1 MSESKTNAMRILDKA
16 KVSYLVHSYD
26 ASDGNIDGASVAQKT
41 GMEPSRVYK
50 TLVTRGSSKAYY
62 VFVLPVLE
70 ELNLKKA
77 AAFVKEKSVE
87 MLHVKDL
94 LSVTGYIRGGCS
106 PVGMK
111 KQFVTVIDISAQ
123 SMETIY
129 VSGGRIGLQI
139 EIAPNDLIDVIH
151 GRYAEITM

>member
-1 MSESKTNAMRILDKA
+1 MSEGKTNAMRILDRA
-16 KVSYLVHSYD
+16 KVSYLVHGYD

-41 GMEPSRVYK
+41 GMDPARVYK
-50 TLVTRGSSKAYY
+50 TLVTRGSSKSFY

-87 MLHVKDL
+87 MLHVKEL
-94 LSVTGYIRGGCS
+94 LSVTGYVRGGCS

-111 KQFVTVIDISAQ
+111 KQFVTVIDASAQ
-123 SMETIY
+123 FQETIY
-129 VSGGRIGLQI
+129 ISGGKIGLQI
-139 EIAPNDLIDVIH
+139 EIAPDALIEVVH
-151 GRYAEITM
+151 GQYAAITM

>member
-26 ASDGNIDGASVAQKT
+26 ASDGHIDGASVAQKT
-41 GMEPSRVYK
+41 GMDPSRVYK
-50 TLVTRGSSKAYY
+50 TLVIRGNSKAYY

-77 AAFVKEKSVE
+77 ADFVKEKSVE

-94 LSVTGYIRGGCS
+94 LSITGYIRGGCS

-139 EIAPNDLIDVIH
+139 EIAPHDLIDVVH

>member
-50 TLVTRGSSKAYY
+50 TLVTRGNSKAYY

>member
-16 KVSYLVHSYD
+16 GVSYLVHSYD
-26 ASDGNIDGASVAQKT
+26 ASDGHIDGASVARKT
-41 GMEPSRVYK
+41 GINPSRVYK
-50 TLVTRGSSKAYY
+50 TLVTCGNSKAYY

-87 MLHVKDL
+87 MLHVKNL

-111 KQFVTVIDISAQ
+111 KQFVTVIDTSAQ
-123 SMETIY
+123 SLESIY

-139 EIAPNDLIDVIH
+139 EIAPDALIEVVH
-151 GRYAEITM
+151 GHYAEITM